1 MLYASAVHGAIPPKP
16 VPPPSSAELVSFT
29 GNSTFQQLID
39 HENPHLGTFSQRYWW
54 NSEWWSGEGS
64 PVVQAFT
71 FSFLVRQS
79 TDMKRYRLCFLLP
92 ERVQLMVMVAT

>member
-1 MLYASAVHGAIPPKP
+1 MHSLLYIASSMLYASAVHGAIPPKP

-64 PVVQAFT
+64 PVVQT
-71 FSFLVRQS
+71 FDLFFGS
-79 TDMKRYRLCFLLP
+79 TKH
-92 ERVQLMVMVAT
+92 